1 MGVSLLYH
9 LAEEGWNDVI
19 LVEKGELTS
28 GSTWHAAG
36 LCSNFIGNMTV
47 AKIHDYSIS
56 LYDEILPA
64 QSGNPS
70 VFHKCGSLRIGYSR
84 LEEEW
89 FKHLLSR
96 SKNVP
101 CEFNIISKEEANK
114 LHPFMNF
121 DDARIIVSTPNDGHV
136 DPSSVVTTMSQIA
149 SSKGSTISRFNRVLE
164 INRTRDGEWE
174 VVTENGTIKAEHVV
188 NAGGCFAPEVG
199 AMVGVD
205 VPIINLEHQYLITE
219 NHPALQELD
228 FELPVCRDSYCSS
241 YLRQEGQGLL
251 IGPYETFG
259 AKPWA
264 LDGMDWDFDRGL
276 FPDDLERLMP
286 FLDRCMERMPIFSE
300 VGIKTV
306 INGAIT
312 HTPDDNVLVGPQFGL
327 ENFWNLCGSS
337 IGIAQEAWEN
347 ISHNG

>member
-1 MGVSLLYH
+1 MKSSARVVIIGGGSLGVSLFYH

-19 LVEKGELTS
+19 LIEKGELTS

-36 LCSNFIGNMTV
+36 LCSNFIGNMAV
-47 AKIHDYSIS
+47 AKIHNYSIR
-56 LYDEILPA
+56 LYDEILPS

-70 VFHKCGSLRIGYSR
+70 VFHKCGSLRVGYSR
-84 LEEEW
+84 IEEEW
-89 FKHLLSR
+89 FRHLLSR

-101 CEFNIISKEEANK
+101 CEFNIISRDEARD

-121 DDARIIVSTPNDGHV
+121 ENARIIVNTPNDGHV
-136 DPSSVVTTMSQIA
+136 DPSSVVMTMSQIA
-149 SSKGSTISRFNRVLE
+149 TSKGAKISRFNRVE
-164 INRTRDGEWE
+164 DIKKTQGGEWE
-174 VVTENGTIKAEHVV
+174 VITEKGSIIAEHVV
-188 NAGGCFAPEVG
+188 NAAGCFAPEVG
-199 AMVGVD
+199 AMINAKI
-205 VPIINLEHQYLITE
+205 PITNLEHQYLITE
-219 NHPALQELD
+219 DHPELKILKT
-228 FELPVCRDSYCSS
+228 ELPVVRDSYCSS

-312 HTPDDNVLVGPQFGL
+312 HTPDDNVLVGPQFGHQ
-327 ENFWNLCGSS
+327 NFWNLCG
-337 IGIAQEAWEN
+337 
-347 ISHNG
+347 